1 MLAEL
6 QAKNCQELL
15 QGRVLPKNHI
25 AAGETECESVKSAL
39 NHVTI
44 TYSNYRG
51 YVQDT
56 CTLEPDLHVKYG
68 I

>member
-1 MLAEL
+1 MLAEP

-15 QGRVLPKNHI
+15 QGWVLPRNHT

-51 YVQDT
+51 YVQGT
-56 CTLEPDLHVKYG
+56 RALEADLHVKYG